1 MEHLSGLDAA
11 FLHLETPEMPMHVGG
26 LNLFDLAPG
35 YGGDFYEDVKAHVA
49 GRMHLARIFT
59 KKLALMPLDLADPV
73 WVEDGAVDLDYHVRK
88 ISLPR
93 PGTMAQ
99 LEAYVG
105 RLHSSLLDRSRPL
118 WEFYVFEGLNTGQAA
133 FYSKIHH
140 AALDGQGA
148 AALAQAI
155 LDVTPKPRKVDAPAA
170 RTALPYQ
177 PALGEMVG
185 AAARNT
191 LLQCWKLVKAVPQ
204 ALQVAASAIIPAKGE
219 DGKRR
224 IGLSGWNR
232 FSGFGLAPK
241 TPFNAA
247 ITNQRVFATLTVPLE
262 QAKQVAKAIDG
273 TLNDVV
279 MAICSGALRRY
290 LAEKHVLPRRPL
302 VAAVPVNLRP
312 DGNTELNN
320 QVSMMLVGLA
330 TNQTDPKTRMRE
342 IVKASRKMKT
352 TLGNLKSIM
361 PTDFPSLGVPWLMG
375 ALVALYGRSRL
386 ADRIPQ
392 VANVIISNVPGPQVP
407 LYMAGARMSTYFP
420 VSIVIHGFALNI
432 TVQSYNGMLDFGLI
446 ACRRVMPD
454 LREFAG
460 FMADAHQELLATIG
474 PVATR
479 SVRSGAAKSKA
490 EAGTARPAAKG
501 KKNTKTIKATSK

>member
-26 LNLFDLAPG
+26 LNLFDLPPD
-35 YGGDFYEDVKAHVA
+35 YSGDFYEDVKAHVA
-49 GRMHLARIFT
+49 SRMHLAHIFT

-88 ISLPR
+88 IALPK

-155 LDVTPKPRKVDAPAA
+155 LDVTPKPRKVSAPAA
-170 RTALPYQ
+170 RTGLPYQ
-177 PALGEMVG
+177 PALTEMVG

-204 ALQVAASAIIPAKGE
+204 ALQVAATAIIPAKGS
-219 DGKRR
+219 DGKRHLS
-224 IGLSGWNR
+224 LSGWN
-232 FSGFGLAPK
+232 GFGLAPK

-247 ITNQRVFATLTVPLE
+247 ITNQRVFATLTVPLD
-262 QAKQVAKAIDG
+262 QAKEVAQAIDG
-273 TLNDVV
+273 TLNDAV

-290 LAEKHVLPRRPL
+290 LTERHVLPRKSL

-312 DGNTELNN
+312 EGNTDLNN

-330 TNQTDPKTRMRE
+330 TNHSDPKTRMRE
-342 IVKASRKMKT
+342 IVKASLKMKS

-386 ADRIPQ
+386 ADKIPQ
-392 VANVIISNVPGPQVP
+392 LANVVISNVPGPQVP
-407 LYMAGARMSTYFP
+407 LYMAGARMATYFP
-420 VSIVIHGFALNI
+420 VSIVVHGIALNI

-446 ACRRVMPD
+446 ACRRAMPD

-460 FMADAHQELLATIG
+460 FMADAHQELLAAIR
-474 PVATR
+474 PAATR
-479 SVRSGAAKSKA
+479 TVRKTVAKPKA
-490 EAGTARPAAKG
+490 EAGKG
-501 KKNTKTIKATSK
+501 KLSTKSTKAIKATPK